1 MKKIL
6 SIPLA
11 IFLLSSGLY
20 AQNEKSPFGELG
32 YKKKIMYTSS
42 KGEFDEF
49 HDQTNIVEIGSVY
62 FDTKANKIVGL
73 VADGKE
79 NSDVAPATTATSIDP
94 HCEKYYWITPY
105 AYCADN
111 PVRLIDP
118 NGKDWVMNNDTKK
131 YEWQDNV
138 TKKGNTPKG
147 YTYVGHENNDILK
160 SLGVKSSYSQDK
172 TRKYFSLGGDKSNV
186 DPKNSRAG
194 AAIATAIPA
203 AEGLTKGEDAT
214 GNIRITTN
222 VSYNKGTENNK
233 LGRAFDGVTITG
245 LLTQSKSELT
255 AIGGGLDVVS
265 GNTIYKSGT
274 LVPANVDDNF
284 KMKDDITTSA
294 SVGIPAINLYPGS
307 LQNANISAGTT
318 DNSII
323 YIGPV
328 SIDFDLQDDK

>member
-255 AIGGGLDVVS
+255 AI
-265 GNTIYKSGT
+265 
-274 LVPANVDDNF
+274 
-284 KMKDDITTSA
+284 
-294 SVGIPAINLYPGS
+294 
-307 LQNANISAGTT
+307 
-318 DNSII
+318 
-323 YIGPV
+323 
-328 SIDFDLQDDK
+328 